1 MEVSGFDGASILI
14 ARGVIS
20 TASIARGCASG
31 TGAIGALSLMNA
43 SDGHG
48 CETCRACLAC
58 RANGFGCAYL
68 CVALTCTRAFEPQRQ
83 LKFWLRV
90 ESLAHLAVNTHVSEH
105 KRNKTLQQRGV
116 GNF

>member
-31 TGAIGALSLMNA
+31 IGEIGALSLMNA
-43 SDGHG
+43 SDVHG

-58 RANGFGCAYL
+58 RANGFGCAS
-68 CVALTCTRAFEPQRQ
+68 VALYTMWPMWAAKQSIFRAEI
-83 LKFWLRV
+83 LRV
-90 ESLAHLAVNTHVSEH
+90 ESLALVYETSSLSAQSVANLH
-105 KRNKTLQQRGV
+105 
-116 GNF
+116 F

>member
-1 MEVSGFDGASILI
+1 VEVSGFDGASILI

-58 RANGFGCAYL
+58 RANGFGCASA
-68 CVALTCTRAFEPQRQ
+68 ALYTMWPMWAAKQSIRAEI
-83 LKFWLRV
+83 LRV
-90 ESLAHLAVNTHVSEH
+90 ESLALVYETSSLSAQSVAKPLRDFFRH
-105 KRNKTLQQRGV
+105 
-116 GNF
+116 F